1 MYQLSRTWLSKF
13 LGMALGMVEQKMDG
27 EMKRC
32 LQTGGTRDLYMAETG
47 KTKCKVGLASN
58 GNSHSV
64 EQRTCLVTAING
76 TKSSSSGH
84 SKTQ

>member
-1 MYQLSRTWLSKF
+1 
-13 LGMALGMVEQKMDG
+13 
-27 EMKRC
+27 
-32 LQTGGTRDLYMAETG
+32 MAETG
-47 KTKCKVGLASN
+47 KTKCEVGLASN

-84 SKTQ
+84 GKMQ